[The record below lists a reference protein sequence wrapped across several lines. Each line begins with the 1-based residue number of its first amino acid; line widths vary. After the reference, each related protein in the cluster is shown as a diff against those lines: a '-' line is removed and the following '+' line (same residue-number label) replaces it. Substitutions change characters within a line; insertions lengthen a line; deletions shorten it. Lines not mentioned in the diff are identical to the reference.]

1 LVQPYSRPHPLFV
14 FMGKKVAFVVRNMPV
29 KEGRSQSEESIPS
42 DTYRTAGRICVY
54 PLVSP

>member
-1 LVQPYSRPHPLFV
+1 LFV